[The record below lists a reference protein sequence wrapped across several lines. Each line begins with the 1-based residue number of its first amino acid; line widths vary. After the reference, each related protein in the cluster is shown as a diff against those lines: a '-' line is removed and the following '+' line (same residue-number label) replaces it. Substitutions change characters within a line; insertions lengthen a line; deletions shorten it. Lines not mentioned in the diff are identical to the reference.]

1 MSDHTP
7 DFTVVGEEWARGPRS
22 RNSVISSV
30 SEPEACLEAEAR
42 AFADKIGDSWAE
54 PHRTPPTCGLGPRV
68 QTLDPSRRAE
78 NGRERGGV
86 PLQVKGAPLAW
97 LRLTYSC
104 RPDNTGKYLA
114 VDGSKFWILSTKDRT
129 PLIRFEYEY
138 EYEYEYDGRTT
149 PHSHIHVHA
158 ERGVPCTC

>member
-42 AFADKIGDSWAE
+42 AFADKIGDLLG
-54 PHRTPPTCGLGPRV
+54 RTPPDAPNMRARSSGPNSGSV
-68 QTLDPSRRAE
+68 PTRAE

-129 PLIRFEYEY
+129 PLIRFEYEC
-138 EYEYEYDGRTT
+138 EYDGRTT
-149 PHSHIHVHA
+149 PHSHIPVHA

>member
-68 QTLDPSRRAE
+68 QTLDPSRRAQRTAASVA
-78 NGRERGGV
+78 GCRCRSRARLSRGSG
-86 PLQVKGAPLAW
+86 
-97 LRLTYSC
+97 
-104 RPDNTGKYLA
+104 
-114 VDGSKFWILSTKDRT
+114 
-129 PLIRFEYEY
+129 
-138 EYEYEYDGRTT
+138 
-149 PHSHIHVHA
+149 
-158 ERGVPCTC
+158 

>member
-1 MSDHTP
+1 
-7 DFTVVGEEWARGPRS
+7 
-22 RNSVISSV
+22 
-30 SEPEACLEAEAR
+30 
-42 AFADKIGDSWAE
+42 
-54 PHRTPPTCGLGPRV
+54 
-68 QTLDPSRRAE
+68 
-78 NGRERGGV
+78 
-86 PLQVKGAPLAW
+86 LQVKGAPLAW